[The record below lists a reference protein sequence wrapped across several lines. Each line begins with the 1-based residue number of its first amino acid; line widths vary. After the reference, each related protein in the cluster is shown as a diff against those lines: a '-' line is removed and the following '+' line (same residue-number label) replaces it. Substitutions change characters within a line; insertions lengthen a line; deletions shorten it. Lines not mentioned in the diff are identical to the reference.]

1 MSNKKTII
9 SYIRKKIFNFY
20 DLHLFIKIKMSNFIK
35 LNLTNQKNKIMS
47 DFQLIEKE
55 EVASLKF
62 PDKDVMS
69 DKDDVIQRKL
79 DLERALTLGNL
90 EHLKIKIFFEDD
102 SSKRVAETT
111 VWGITADE
119 VILKKGVVIPI
130 KRIHKII

>member
-102 SSKRVAETT
+102 SSKRVTETT

>member
-1 MSNKKTII
+1 
-9 SYIRKKIFNFY
+9 
-20 DLHLFIKIKMSNFIK
+20 
-35 LNLTNQKNKIMS
+35 MS

-111 VWGITADE
+111 VWGMTADE

>member
-1 MSNKKTII
+1 MTNKKTII
-9 SYIRKKIFNFY
+9 SHIRKKIFNFY